1 MKANLSVILERWA
14 ELYDAI
20 GHNRKSKDGK
30 KEKAFY
36 LIRAINEDNEFV
48 RNFNQAL
55 RTFAEI
61 KRKRPKNGGA
71 PSTFLMGYRLITD
84 FELSD

>member
-48 RNFNQAL
+48 RNQNTAKSPCIAYSIQL
-55 RTFAEI
+55 M
-61 KRKRPKNGGA
+61 PKVPTISWSITST
-71 PSTFLMGYRLITD
+71 PST
-84 FELSD
+84 S